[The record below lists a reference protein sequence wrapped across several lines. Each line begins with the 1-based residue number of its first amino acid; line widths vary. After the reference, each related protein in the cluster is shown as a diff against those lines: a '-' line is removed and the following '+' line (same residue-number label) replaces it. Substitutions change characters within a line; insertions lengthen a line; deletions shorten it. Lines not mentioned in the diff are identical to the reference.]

1 MLVYSGS
8 LLYDTS
14 NYSVYT
20 PTRSELDRLR
30 SQGVTIYTDGW
41 REAYL
46 SKLKALRGIELLK
59 SGNDYALSGDITGI
73 DLWYLFDKPVG
84 RLKLTNARGVIPYTP
99 FTMNVINEDT
109 RIYGLNNIHI
119 DVTPTSCATDLD
131 WGDIL
136 GWCWNEVPVSWII
149 YPETAPVVSSK
160 NRAIFLEIFLRDIVL
175 YGIDFSSSYKDSDL
189 PQLIGVLRGYTDVVV
204 SAFVTSIEAVLND
217 SDIFNIH
224 VSEDVIS
231 DVKIMRGKPNRYDYP
246 YYLHFWEDPDD
257 VNEELSKVLRIISW
271 FRGTNSL
278 LDEVRA
284 YIENGVLTAIGEI

>member
-1 MLVYSGS
+1 M
-8 LLYDTS
+8 
-14 NYSVYT
+14 
-20 PTRSELDRLR
+20 
-30 SQGVTIYTDGW
+30 
-41 REAYL
+41 
-46 SKLKALRGIELLK
+46 
-59 SGNDYALSGDITGI
+59 
-73 DLWYLFDKPVG
+73 FDKPVG

-131 WGDIL
+131 WGNIL

-149 YPETAPVVSSK
+149 RPETAPVLSK

-189 PQLIGVLRGYTDVVV
+189 PLLIGVLRGYTDAVV

-217 SDIFNIH
+217 SGIFNIH

-231 DVKIMRGKPNRYDYP
+231 DVKIMRGKPNRCDYP

-257 VNEELSKVLRIISW
+257 VNEELSKVLRMISW
-271 FRGTNSL
+271 FRGTNKRLEAVSSYL
-278 LDEVRA
+278 EA
-284 YIENGVLTAIGEI
+284 GVLSVVDSI